1 MRNELHLT
9 AEEMPDVAK
18 QAAFTQAHLKQM
30 GVKIFDDKGNMR
42 SMIDIFKDMGLFSKM
57 QAIRKSCQRSKQYS
71 ATELAGALA
80 IFNHIQTGRLDEVL
94 TKVKNAN
101 GATQQMAERMQNTT
115 IGAYKEF
122 LSAAESIAISFGSV
136 LLPQL
141 AEIMRYGAGWA
152 NQLSTLAE
160 QHPQLS
166 KAIGYTVIGLISLK
180 ISAIA
185 VGYAFTFVRGL
196 GFPQQVLP
204 LNSRHFWDFYGLKC

>member
-42 SMIDIFKDMGLFSKM
+42 SMIDIFKDMGAVLKDASDQEKLSTVKAVFGDRAS
-57 QAIRKSCQRSKQYS
+57 
-71 ATELAGALA
+71 AGALA

-101 GATQQMAERMQNTT
+101 GAAQQMAERMQNTT

-122 LSAAESIAISFGSV
+122 Y
-136 LLPQL
+136 LPQ
-141 AEIMRYGAGWA
+141 
-152 NQLSTLAE
+152 
-160 QHPQLS
+160 
-166 KAIGYTVIGLISLK
+166 KALPFH
-180 ISAIA
+180 SAL
-185 VGYAFTFVRGL
+185 FFCR
-196 GFPQQVLP
+196 
-204 LNSRHFWDFYGLKC
+204 S